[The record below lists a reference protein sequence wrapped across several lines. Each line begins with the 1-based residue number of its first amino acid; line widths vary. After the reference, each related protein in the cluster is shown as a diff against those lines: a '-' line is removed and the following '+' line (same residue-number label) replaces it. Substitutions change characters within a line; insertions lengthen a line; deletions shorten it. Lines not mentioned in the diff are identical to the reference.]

1 MIQAPVYRGFSPPG
15 TAEDYTMTVSI
26 HTNTFDVNSGYQKI
40 ILTFINESDQ
50 PVDINHAAIIFMASG
65 HIDPWGNRGGT
76 LDTNDIIINNSDA
89 LLLQP
94 GERGTLSLSLAATQ
108 VPVKMSAITLTLA
121 PSSTEGVASETI
133 SDEDSP
139 VIPAT
144 DTACRA

>member
-1 MIQAPVYRGFSPPG
+1 
-15 TAEDYTMTVSI
+15 MTVSI

-50 PVDINHAAIIFMASG
+50 PVDMNHAAIIFMASG

-94 GERGTLSLSLAATQ
+94 GERGTLSLSLAVTQ

-121 PSSTEGVASETI
+121 PSSTEGAASETI